1 MISRDFPHRSTARRS
16 PVKRSFPILLAILAI
31 GVASTAGAATPPPKK
46 AEKPAKAEP
55 AKTAPAKTDAAKPA
69 EVDTLGMLEKAVAKD
84 SSKVDNLYKLGVM
97 YLDRDRPVEAVRVLA
112 KANKL
117 KPNQP
122 KSIINLGAA
131 LDAVG
136 QPDLAQ
142 DQYRQALKITPGD
155 SVAMCRLASSLYS
168 QGKHAESMD
177 ILRETIAKKPDS
189 YCAYFT
195 LGVAFADAGIY
206 RDAVRMWQK
215 VLDLAP
221 SSPEAVSA
229 KESIEVL
236 EKFLAAP

>member
-1 MISRDFPHRSTARRS
+1 VTRPL
-16 PVKRSFPILLAILAI
+16 PILLAILAL
-31 GVASTAGAATPPPKK
+31 GAASIAGAATPPPKK

-55 AKTAPAKTDAAKPA
+55 AKTEAAKPA

-84 SSKVDNLYKLGVM
+84 SSKVENLYKLGVM
-97 YLDRDRPVEAVRVLA
+97 YLDRYRPVEAVRVLA
-112 KANKL
+112 KANKV

-122 KSIINLGAA
+122 KAIINLGAA

-142 DQYRQALKITPGD
+142 DQYRAALKITPGD

>member
-1 MISRDFPHRSTARRS
+1 MTRPI
-16 PVKRSFPILLAILAI
+16 PILLAILAI
-31 GVASTAGAATPPPKK
+31 GAASLAA
-46 AEKPAKAEP
+46 AAEP
-55 AKTAPAKTDAAKPA
+55 SKKTDAAKPA
-69 EVDTLGMLEKAVAKD
+69 AEVDSLGLLEKAVAKD

-97 YLDRDRPVEAVRVLA
+97 YLDRDRPVEAVRVLL
-112 KANKL
+112 KANRL

-136 QPDLAQ
+136 QPDQAQ
-142 DQYRQALKITPGD
+142 DQYRAALKLVPGD

-168 QGKHAESMD
+168 QGKHGESME
-177 ILRETIAKKPDS
+177 ILRETISKKPDA

-215 VLDLAP
+215 VVDLAP
-221 SSPEAVSA
+221 TSPEAVSA